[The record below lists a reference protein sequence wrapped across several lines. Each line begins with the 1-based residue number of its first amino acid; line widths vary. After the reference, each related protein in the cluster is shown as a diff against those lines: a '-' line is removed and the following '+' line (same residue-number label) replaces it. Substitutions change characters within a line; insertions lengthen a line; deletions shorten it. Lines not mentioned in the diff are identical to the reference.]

1 MGARCR
7 KPRRA
12 RGREDVSGY
21 VGRLLAKLSWRSR
34 IFRPSLRPV
43 TASRTGGRW
52 FLHASVDR
60 GPSAFHRTTS
70 AAGLRASGAFLPACA
85 QAPGWFWNCQTSRE
99 FVSAL
104 WKAAKAAL
112 LKAALVSVVTC
123 ATNGWASFDRAF
135 GFIAAP
141 RATPPGSL
149 GFRVLLL
156 LRHAPR
162 RRRLSPLRA

>member
-21 VGRLLAKLSWRSR
+21 VGRVLARLSGLSR

-70 AAGLRASGAFLPACA
+70 AAGLRVSGSFLPACA
-85 QAPGWFWNCQTSRE
+85 QAPGWFWNRQTSRT
-99 FVSAL
+99 FVIGF
-104 WKAAKAAL
+104 
-112 LKAALVSVVTC
+112 LVSRRSGLVESRFGARC
-123 ATNGWASFDRAF
+123 YLATSGWASLIESAIQHC
-135 GFIAAP
+135 GFIAAAP
-141 RATPPGSL
+141 AAPPGSAV
-149 GFRVLLL
+149 FSRFYFC
-156 LRHAPR
+156 
-162 RRRLSPLRA
+162 RAG